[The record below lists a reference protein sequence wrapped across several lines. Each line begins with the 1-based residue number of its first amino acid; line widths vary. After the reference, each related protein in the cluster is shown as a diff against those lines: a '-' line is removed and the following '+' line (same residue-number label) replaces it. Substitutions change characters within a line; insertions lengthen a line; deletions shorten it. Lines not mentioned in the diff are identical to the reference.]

1 MTTLLIIGAVLVWCG
16 LFCAAAGYLVRRIER
31 AGMPV
36 RRLEVEDDDVSG
48 DLTSLMGEPQASSAI
63 REAR

>member
-16 LFCAAAGYLVRRIER
+16 LLCAAAEYLVRRIER

-36 RRLEVEDDDVSG
+36 RRLEVEHMDGTV
-48 DLTSLMGEPQASSAI
+48 EVYHP
-63 REAR
+63 